1 MITVKMGVSR
11 LTLAVHDGK
20 GRISSILVRKTPHE
34 VLSPDGWENHLSLP
48 VWFGDIKA
56 PVAMASVVPQYDT
69 ALQKALVASG
79 KKWMIPLTFP
89 DWGLTVRY
97 SPQGSLGV
105 DRLAVCRGALERFPD
120 LKRQG
125 WVVADFGT
133 HTVLTVVVNNT
144 IRGGSISPGIMTQL
158 QSLGKGLVLGRY
170 CLQYPER
177 PVGENTAECVSSGVV
192 LGAVRGV
199 EGLLGE
205 MEIAMGQQLTLV
217 LTGGLSRYLR
227 PLFRLPNRCDRHLVH
242 AGIWEAARCARKRLA
257 DR

>member
-79 KKWMIPLTFP
+79 KKWMIPLTLP

-97 SPQGSLGV
+97 SPQGALGV
-105 DRLAVCRGALERFPD
+105 DRLAVCTGARERFPE
-120 LKRQG
+120 LNRQG

-133 HTVLTVVVNNT
+133 HTVLTVVINNT

-158 QSLGKGLVLGRY
+158 QSIG
-170 CLQYPER
+170 
-177 PVGENTAECVSSGVV
+177 
-192 LGAVRGV
+192 
-199 EGLLGE
+199 
-205 MEIAMGQQLTLV
+205 
-217 LTGGLSRYLR
+217 GGLSSADTPCDIQRGRWVRIRLNACHPGLFWVPSGVLKACSGRWR
-227 PLFRLPNRCDRHLVH
+227 PRWVSSWPWF
-242 AGIWEAARCARKRLA
+242 
-257 DR
+257 